1 MEGVEILNIIHTYSR
16 LVHPDWVIALGIAII
31 IISIIGICTVN
42 HPTIQNI
49 LLTMVTIAI
58 VGFGICLVCAS
69 IKTNKIVDT
78 KYQVIVSDD
87 VNFNEFQEKYEI
99 IEQNGKIYTVRE
111 K

>member
-1 MEGVEILNIIHTYSR
+1 MEDVTILNTIYEYGRLISPIWFLIFAIAALIIAFIGMCTVNYDTIQRILHI
-16 LVHPDWVIALGIAII
+16 LIAIAIIGIAICG
-31 IISIIGICTVN
+31 IG
-42 HPTIQNI
+42 
-49 LLTMVTIAI
+49 
-58 VGFGICLVCAS
+58 AS

-87 VNFNEFQEKYEI
+87 VNFNEFHEKYEI